1 MALTDGQKRI
11 GALLAQHNPDSDYMI
26 RLANDNDFAIAEITE
41 KVPGIY
47 ADLLKEKESHESH
60 IVTLNARLSKI
71 ALLLSD
77 IEDLQNGNE

>member
-41 KVPGIY
+41 KVPALY
-47 ADLLKEKESHESH
+47 DELLKEKQSHESH
-60 IVTLNARLSKI
+60 IVTLNDRLSKI
-71 ALLLSD
+71 AILLSD
-77 IEDLQNGNE
+77 IEELTNGNE